1 MYNRQIQTFVT
12 AAECG
17 SFTKAAAKLFITSAS
32 VMKQMNA
39 LEERLGIEL
48 FKRTSRGIVLT
59 PAGISVYRDAK
70 RIIAESEQAVERARQ
85 IAGTERHILRV
96 GTSLLNPCRILMEF
110 WKGTCGDNPAFQ
122 IRIVPFEDD
131 RKTILTVIS
140 SLGKEI
146 DIIAGSCG
154 SREWGRRC
162 SIYPIG
168 QYRVCCA
175 VSRKH
180 RLAGKKKL
188 SLSDLRGE
196 TLMMGAR
203 GDTPQLDALRTELE
217 TEYPEIHIMDTDFFY
232 DAEVFNTCDQMN
244 CVLLTLEVWKD
255 VHPSLITIPVD
266 WEYTVPYG
274 LLYSKN
280 PSPAVEAFVEVLRKT
295 KKCCG

>member
-154 SREWGRRC
+154 SREWSRRC

-188 SLSDLRGE
+188 SVSDLRGE

-280 PSPAVEAFVEVLRKT
+280 PSPAVEAFVEALRKT